1 MSLIK
6 KKANDNITNRAIKY
20 QIFPT
25 PEQASQMARTFGCA
39 RLVYNLGI
47 EMLDGLYAAGFGYM
61 GYMSLNNYCTRVWKA
76 EMPFLKEVDKF
87 ALNNSLMNLDVGYQR
102 LFEKASGHPKCKSRK
117 DSEQSYTTNMTNGNI
132 KLVLPSKKGSKGKIQ
147 LPKLGL
153 VDACIYRLPKKD
165 WVIKQ
170 ATVSKDCRGKYWASI
185 LFAFEEPEVQPVVPT
200 LEKTLGLDYSSPHF
214 FVASDGNVADMPH
227 YYRMAESRLAK
238 EQRKLSH
245 MEKGS
250 NNYQKQK
257 TRVAKLHGTVANQ
270 RRDFNHKLSR
280 KIANSYDA
288 VCVEDID
295 LRALAGA
302 LSFGKATLD
311 NGFGQFRTFLK
322 YKLEEQGKY
331 YVVIDK
337 WYPSTKTCH
346 DCGGYNPDVVLGQM
360 EWVCPHCGA
369 VIQRDDNAALNIR
382 DKGFSDLMEQ
392 LRAA

>member
-6 KKANDNITNRAIKY
+6 KKANDNIANRAIKY

-25 PEQASQMARTFGCA
+25 LEQASQMARTFGCA

-102 LFEKASGHPKCKSRK
+102 LFEKASGHPKYKSRK

-170 ATVSKDCRGKYWASI
+170 ATVSKDCRGKYSTLYGWIYLFMEKHNIWVQI
-185 LFAFEEPEVQPVVPT
+185 LERISWVMRA
-200 LEKTLGLDYSSPHF
+200 
-214 FVASDGNVADMPH
+214 A
-227 YYRMAESRLAK
+227 LAK
-238 EQRKLSH
+238 VCDIPSFLSLFLTEFRFPFLHRKETARFRPNGCGGGLYFPAPH
-245 MEKGS
+245 
-250 NNYQKQK
+250 
-257 TRVAKLHGTVANQ
+257 
-270 RRDFNHKLSR
+270 
-280 KIANSYDA
+280 NS
-288 VCVEDID
+288 EID
-295 LRALAGA
+295 L
-302 LSFGKATLD
+302 
-311 NGFGQFRTFLK
+311 
-322 YKLEEQGKY
+322 
-331 YVVIDK
+331 
-337 WYPSTKTCH
+337 
-346 DCGGYNPDVVLGQM
+346 
-360 EWVCPHCGA
+360 
-369 VIQRDDNAALNIR
+369 
-382 DKGFSDLMEQ
+382 
-392 LRAA
+392 